1 MLTPIYLS
9 RKAASEY
16 LLSQWGLKR
25 SPNYLM
31 KLASIGGG
39 PSFHKAGREPL
50 YPIPELDAWA
60 LAKLGPLVRSTAEAR
75 TAA

>member
-1 MLTPIYLS
+1 MLTPNYMS

-25 SPNYLM
+25 SPNYLA
-31 KLASIGGG
+31 KLACIGGG
-39 PSFHKAGREPL
+39 PSFHKAGRDPL
-50 YPIPELDAWA
+50 YTPSALDAWA
-60 LAKLGPLVRSTAEAR
+60 LATLGPLVRSTAEAR